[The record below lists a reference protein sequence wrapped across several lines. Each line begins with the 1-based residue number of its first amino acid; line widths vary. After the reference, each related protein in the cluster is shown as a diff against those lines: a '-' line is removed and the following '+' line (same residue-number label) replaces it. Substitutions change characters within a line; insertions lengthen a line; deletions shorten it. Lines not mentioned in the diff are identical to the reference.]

1 MSKKSKQ
8 DLGTPRT
15 IEQLCRKY
23 NFAGMLKAIQQS
35 TKELFKTKGEMTNF
49 VNQTVG
55 SLENIQ
61 NQIDGKVDTY
71 YYSGVPSL
79 FNEPAVL
86 WDEKEYEQH
95 VGDLYYDKDTGSA
108 YRFVYKDGQF
118 FWDKTESGI
127 AEALAVANAA
137 KDTADSKRRIFVR
150 EPVPPYDEGDLWL
163 NNKEIYV
170 CYTAKASG
178 EFKEEDF
185 GTATDYVD
193 NDALDKMKK
202 DMKDTFVQLDRVNIN
217 EAWVKDLL
225 VHGKFLA
232 EDMNSVTGSFSG
244 YLAGVKIIGDLIEAN
259 TLKADT
265 FILKGEDG
273 LYRRL
278 NIDALGEVTVDKD
291 KKYSEGIDGSVLVKE
306 SVTATQINVKDLF
319 AQEITATGS
328 VTGLKFISRGR
339 DDYGYA
345 AEMVLDAGE
354 LHLVAGDGLLDD
366 GTYAYAFNADI
377 SAHDIELSYKA
388 PDVLNRLWLNGNLIE
403 HIVGDDSGNRT
414 TVFKSSP
421 DGVEVTSI
429 DISEGITGT
438 KERPLYN
445 GKPLALYSDLN

>member
-1 MSKKSKQ
+1 MSKQ
-8 DLGTPRT
+8 DRGIPRT

-23 NFAGMLKAIQQS
+23 NFAGMLKAIQHS
-35 TKELFKTKGEMTNF
+35 ANELFKTKGEITNF

-86 WDEKEYEQH
+86 WDEEEYEQH

-108 YRFVYKDGQF
+108 YRFVHKDGQYL
-118 FWDKTESGI
+118 WDKTESGI

-150 EPVPPYDEGDLWL
+150 KPVPPYDEGDLWL

-170 CYTAKASG
+170 CNTAKASG
-178 EFKEEDF
+178 EFEKDDF

-202 DMKDTFVQLDRVNIN
+202 NMEDTFVQLDRVNIN

-244 YLAGVKIIGDLIEAN
+244 YLAGVKIIGDLIEVN

-319 AQEITATGS
+319 AQDITATGS

-366 GTYAYAFNADI
+366 GTYAYTFNADI
-377 SAHDIELSYKA
+377 SAHDIELTYKA
-388 PDVLNRLWLNGNLIE
+388 PDVLNRLWMNGNTIE
-403 HIVGDDSGNRT
+403 HIVGDDSGNRE

-438 KERPLYN
+438 QERPLYN